1 MSLSVSLRFLSVT
14 ECTFE
19 DFGVPVC
26 VIECPVAAWNIQS
39 SAFYSCT
46 VQIADGRIGI
56 LKTWRLVVKLKSK
69 TWRRNPLN
77 LLPLIALIVTSTV
90 SPGFT
95 EVALTLK
102 LRNTFVQNA
111 LKYFTSF

>member
-1 MSLSVSLRFLSVT
+1 MSLRFLSVT

-56 LKTWRLVVKLKSK
+56 LKTWRLVEKLKSK

-77 LLPLIALIVTSTV
+77 LAPLIALIVTSTV

-95 EVALTLK
+95 EVALT
-102 LRNTFVQNA
+102 
-111 LKYFTSF
+111 

>member
-26 VIECPVAAWNIQS
+26 VIVAAWNIQS

-56 LKTWRLVVKLKSK
+56 LKTWRLVEKLKSK

>member
-26 VIECPVAAWNIQS
+26 VIVAAWNIQS

-77 LLPLIALIVTSTV
+77 LAPLIALIVTSTV

-111 LKYFTSF
+111 LKYFTRF

>member
-26 VIECPVAAWNIQS
+26 VIVAAWNIQS

-56 LKTWRLVVKLKSK
+56 LKTWRLVEKLKSK

-77 LLPLIALIVTSTV
+77 LLPLIVTSTV

-95 EVALTLK
+95 EVALT
-102 LRNTFVQNA
+102 
-111 LKYFTSF
+111 

>member
-26 VIECPVAAWNIQS
+26 VIVAAWNIQS
-39 SAFYSCT
+39 SAFFSCT

-77 LLPLIALIVTSTV
+77 LAPLIALIVTSTV